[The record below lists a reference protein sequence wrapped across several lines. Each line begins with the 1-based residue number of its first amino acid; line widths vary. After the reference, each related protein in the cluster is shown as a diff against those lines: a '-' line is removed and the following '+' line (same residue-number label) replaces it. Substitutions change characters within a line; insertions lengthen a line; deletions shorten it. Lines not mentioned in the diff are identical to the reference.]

1 MTPDFDKLK
10 AIHVATGGKITK
22 CSPGIPPGYKY
33 HKGTST
39 RSKKNLTYDTTSAP
53 ALRSF
58 NYNSVCNAPAPYNG
72 QKIPISHY

>member
-1 MTPDFDKLK
+1 MMMTKYLK
-10 AIHVATGGKITK
+10 IDGVYHKITQ
-22 CSPGIPPGYKY
+22 CPPGKPYKD
-33 HKGTST
+33 HKGTSI

-72 QKIPISHY
+72 QKINI